1 MTPPPVS
8 QGRASAREKKTFIE
22 TLQPAAAE
30 KGDRL
35 RELPPPV
42 SRWPRRGR
50 GLEGG
55 AGYPRETPHP
65 EVGALRLKCTAF
77 GVARGRWER

>member
-35 RELPPPV
+35 RELPPPALEPLAAG
-42 SRWPRRGR
+42 SATPAGGR
-50 GLEGG
+50 GGGG
-55 AGYPRETPHP
+55 A
-65 EVGALRLKCTAF
+65 
-77 GVARGRWER
+77 